1 MYGINNKLFA
11 FNNETTITEFD
22 ILFWRLIAVDSYE
35 FDSGQSI
42 NVWSLDG
49 VNNTNIP
56 NFFLAQAVAP
66 RNIGFFSS
74 LLAVFNT
81 IF

>member
-1 MYGINNKLFA
+1 MYGINNNLFA
-11 FNNETTITEFD
+11 FNNETTFTEFD

-35 FDSGQSI
+35 YDSGQTI

-49 VNNTNIP
+49 VNNTNVP
-56 NFFLAQAVAP
+56 DFLLAQAVSS
-66 RNIGFFSS
+66 RNLSFFSS